1 MLLNCESFIH
11 AGIVSFFVCNSCLAP
26 MFSFEWNKEVLAES
40 VFHGKPPQKPGGTVL
55 RQRAEIVD
63 QKLKAL
69 HSVGLGELV

>member
-1 MLLNCESFIH
+1 
-11 AGIVSFFVCNSCLAP
+11 

-40 VFHGKPPQKPGGTVL
+40 VFHGKNPQKPGGTLL